1 MAVVE
6 GGTVAEVEGKEGPEG
21 EAEAVR
27 RPVWKRAETTREV
40 TSRVWVFR
48 MSKSCTHIPSND
60 PPVPAPVPILVPV
73 PVPAPFPVPT
83 PVPTPATAPAS
94 VPDTTGGSSGATIAY
109 IRVIVRSGGMTL
121 SLPSPGWCRGQSSTR
136 VDTVASLLLHAC
148 PSLLPS
154 LDKEDSTY
162 CRTSSS
168 LACPMQ
174 GRHSTL
180 CCVCALH

>member
-1 MAVVE
+1 
-6 GGTVAEVEGKEGPEG
+6 
-21 EAEAVR
+21 VR

-40 TSRVWVFR
+40 TSRVWVFI
-48 MSKSCTHIPSND
+48 MSKSCTQIPSNNS
-60 PPVPAPVPILVPV
+60 PV
-73 PVPAPFPVPT
+73 PVPALVPVPT
-83 PVPTPATAPAS
+83 PVP
-94 VPDTTGGSSGATIAY
+94 VPVPVPVTTGGSAGATIAY

-136 VDTVASLLLHAC
+136 VDTVASLLLHEP
-148 PSLLPS
+148 PSLLLS

-174 GRHSTL
+174 GRHRTL
-180 CCVCALH
+180 CCVCGLH

>member
-1 MAVVE
+1 VAV
-6 GGTVAEVEGKEGPEG
+6 VEGKEG
-21 EAEAVR
+21 AD
-27 RPVWKRAETTREV
+27 TTREV
-40 TSRVWVFR
+40 TSRVWVLK

-60 PPVPAPVPILVPV
+60 PPVPVPAPVPILVPV
-73 PVPAPFPVPT
+73 PVPT
-83 PVPTPATAPAS
+83 PVPVTTTATTPVP
-94 VPDTTGGSSGATIAY
+94 VPDTTGGGTGATIAY